1 MDPAQ
6 AIAVL
11 NKQKPVFLN
20 FLGGKI
26 IALDPESR
34 SCTFELCVP
43 LDYCHSGNIVQGG
56 FVNAMIDAAMAHASF
71 GIVSSITRLS
81 SLEISTRYES
91 ATFGE
96 QTLTVTGRIRKVT
109 RSIVFLDGE
118 IRDEQGNLTATAQS
132 TAKIARSD

>member
-1 MDPAQ
+1 MNPAQ

-11 NKQKPVFLN
+11 NEQKPVFLN

-26 IALDPESR
+26 IALDPEAR
-34 SCTFELCVP
+34 TCTFEFCVP
-43 LDYCHSGNIVQGG
+43 LDYCHSGNVVQGG
-56 FVNAMIDAAMAHASF
+56 FVTAMLDAAMAHAIF
-71 GIVSSITRLS
+71 GIDSSITRLS

-91 ATFGE
+91 ATCGE
-96 QTLTVTGRIRKVT
+96 QILTVTGRIRKVT

>member
-1 MDPAQ
+1 MDLAQ

-26 IALDPESR
+26 IALDPEAR
-34 SCTFELCVP
+34 TCTFEFFVP

-56 FVNAMIDAAMAHASF
+56 FVTAMLDAAMAHAIF
-71 GIVSSITRLS
+71 GIDSSITRLS

-91 ATFGE
+91 ATCGE

-118 IRDEQGNLTATAQS
+118 ILDEQGNLTATAQS
-132 TAKIARSD
+132 TAKIARAD